1 MKNEKQRKIIC
12 YVNINNDKQQ
22 RVVNIDNCNNQRVD
36 CFVQFYFNVVSND
49 CV

>member
-1 MKNEKQRKIIC
+1 MKNKKRRKTMCCVNIDNNERRRV
-12 YVNINNDKQQ
+12 VNINN
-22 RVVNIDNCNNQRVD
+22 CNNQCVD